1 MVFKSKG
8 ADVINAKPL
17 FQLGRIRCQLN
28 SCGAGRY
35 LSFLLSRIR
44 LSLKTNVFLLLSLIA
59 LINTVQ
65 ASPANIINTL
75 MPSPPQ
81 LAASSYILLDVNS
94 GKIIVQYNADERLP
108 PASLTKM
115 MTAYIV
121 FSELAKGNISEE
133 DLVPISVKAWRMGGS
148 KMFIREGTSVA
159 LKDLLKGMIIQS
171 GNDASVA
178 LAEYIAG
185 DESAF
190 AEVMNQQASLLGMN
204 LTHLKNATGWPA
216 QDHLTTARD
225 LSVLAR
231 ALISDFPEHYKLYSQ
246 KEFTYNDITQANRN
260 GLLWRDQSVDGIK
273 TGHTEAAG
281 YCLVSSAKR
290 DDMRLVSV
298 VMGTKSSRG
307 REQETQKLL
316 SYGFRYYQTHQLYA
330 AGEVLTSPR
339 VWAGASQAVDLALA
353 EPVVLT
359 VPRGQRDALKV
370 TVEVDKNITAP
381 VEQGKSYGVLKISH
395 DGEVLERRQ
404 LLATTA
410 VEPASLFSRLW
421 DHLILFVRDILGLE

>member
-1 MVFKSKG
+1 
-8 ADVINAKPL
+8 
-17 FQLGRIRCQLN
+17 
-28 SCGAGRY
+28 
-35 LSFLLSRIR
+35 
-44 LSLKTNVFLLLSLIA
+44 
-59 LINTVQ
+59 
-65 ASPANIINTL
+65 
-75 MPSPPQ
+75 
-81 LAASSYILLDVNS
+81 
-94 GKIIVQYNADERLP
+94 
-108 PASLTKM
+108 
-115 MTAYIV
+115 
-121 FSELAKGNISEE
+121 
-133 DLVPISVKAWRMGGS
+133 
-148 KMFIREGTSVA
+148 
-159 LKDLLKGMIIQS
+159 
-171 GNDASVA
+171 
-178 LAEYIAG
+178 
-185 DESAF
+185 
-190 AEVMNQQASLLGMN
+190 MNQQASLLGMN

-225 LSVLAR
+225 LSVSAQ
-231 ALISDFPEHYKLYSQ
+231 AFISDFPEHYQLYSQ
-246 KEFTYNDITQANRN
+246 KEFTYNDITQGNRN

-281 YCLVSSAKR
+281 YCLVSSAMR
-290 DDMRLVSV
+290 DNMRLVSV

-339 VWAGASQAVDLALA
+339 VWAGASQTVDLALA
-353 EPVVLT
+353 EAVVLT

-381 VEQGKSYGVLKISH
+381 VESGKSYGVLKISH